1 MDPFDL
7 DSIISVFENLI
18 PGGGGHPHGNVI
30 FMGPG
35 MPGNHG
41 DGDEPP
47 CNQGDCQG
55 SSPRDDVLKKPP
67 NNSFHRHG
75 FGNFG
80 DVIRRDFPVRGQ
92 EPPVANN
99 QRDEVLK
106 HPSEV
111 QDPRRQDMQVRGFPS
126 FGGAF
131 RDEFDEFADIF
142 LPDFFDPFSRGQR
155 QHFFDDFGSL
165 RGEDPFD
172 PFSNFHRRQQ
182 NPRQDVDMDQDQG
195 ISPMDNFFK
204 SSQSSSNYSFS
215 SNGCYKKTSTF
226 VDSHGNKR
234 VTTTT
239 RDRDGVEREVVE
251 RHLADGT
258 VERIEKSNCDV
269 SSHDD
274 IDDVMATRSPRNDV
288 VTNQKPF
295 DPYKY
300 LKYMRKPLYDEKIFR
315 PEFRKEEEEEV
326 DEMKMEDYKHQDSV
340 GNFIPMTFKKLLK
353 HFLHGD

>member
-7 DSIISVFENLI
+7 DSIISVIEKLI
-18 PGGGGHPHGNVI
+18 PGGHPHGDVV

-41 DGDEPP
+41 DGEEPP
-47 CNQGDCQG
+47 CSQGDCQG

-67 NNSFHRHG
+67 NNNFHPHG

-80 DVIRRDFPVRGQ
+80 DVIRRDFPMRGE
-92 EPPVANN
+92 EPPVSNN

-106 HPSEV
+106 HPSEI
-111 QDPRRQDMQVRGFPS
+111 QDPRRHNMQVRGFPNFDS
-126 FGGAF
+126 AF

-142 LPDFFDPFSRGQR
+142 LPHFFDPFSRGQR

-172 PFSNFHRRQQ
+172 PFSNFHSRRQ

-195 ISPMDNFFK
+195 ISPRDNFFK
-204 SSQSSSNYSFS
+204 QESSSNFSFR
-215 SNGCYKKTSTF
+215 SNGYYKKTSTF
-226 VDSHGNKR
+226 YDSHGNKQ

-239 RDRDGVEREVVE
+239 RDQDGVEREVVE
-251 RHLADGT
+251 RHLPDGT
-258 VERIEKSNCDV
+258 VERIEKSNR
-269 SSHDD
+269 DD
-274 IDDVMATRSPRNDV
+274 DDVMATRSPRNDV
-288 VTNQKPF
+288 VTNQPPF

-300 LKYMRKPLYDEKIFR
+300 LKFMRKPLYDDRIFH
-315 PEFRKEEEEEV
+315 PEAKKEEVV
-326 DEMKMEDYKHQDSV
+326 DSMKMEDYKHDV
-340 GNFIPMTFKKLLK
+340 GNSIPMTFKKLLK